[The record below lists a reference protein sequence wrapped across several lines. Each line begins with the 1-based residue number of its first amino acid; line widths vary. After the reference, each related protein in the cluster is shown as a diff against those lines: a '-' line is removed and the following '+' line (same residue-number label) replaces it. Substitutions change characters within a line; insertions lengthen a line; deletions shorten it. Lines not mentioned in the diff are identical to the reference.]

1 MKGGLIIGKFC
12 WEDTLRL
19 CFSQVQKFTGNGSA
33 TYFLIKIIYLFIY
46 FGRAGS
52 LLLPRLFSGCSSQG
66 LLSSRSAQDLIAEAS
81 LVGEHRL

>member
-52 LLLPRLFSGCSSQG
+52 LLPHGLFSSGKWG
-66 LLSSRSAQDLIAEAS
+66 LLSS
-81 LVGEHRL
+81 